1 MEFLKKRKFFFTH
14 KFYSESSSSASESVR
29 PVVTLNIEK
38 KIMNY
43 SHKIRN
49 ELSNL
54 NIFSKIQN
62 LQLFQSEMNYS
73 HDIFGVNLQKIATI
87 VTLIFDFLK
96 NGSKMT
102 FLENRF

>member
-1 MEFLKKRKFFFTH
+1 
-14 KFYSESSSSASESVR
+14 
-29 PVVTLNIEK
+29 
-38 KIMNY
+38 MNY

-54 NIFSKIQN
+54 NTFSKIQN

>member
-1 MEFLKKRKFFFTH
+1 MEFFKKRKFFFTH
-14 KFYSESSSSASESVR
+14 KKKLQSQF
-29 PVVTLNIEK
+29 EK

-73 HDIFGVNLQKIATI
+73 HDIFGVNPQKIETI
-87 VTLIFDFLK
+87 VTLIFNFSK

-102 FLENRF
+102 FLENCF

>member
-1 MEFLKKRKFFFTH
+1 M
-14 KFYSESSSSASESVR
+14 
-29 PVVTLNIEK
+29 
-38 KIMNY
+38 
-43 SHKIRN
+43 
-49 ELSNL
+49 SNL

-73 HDIFGVNLQKIATI
+73 HDIFWVNIQKIATIVTLIFDFLKNGSKIQNLQLFQSEMNYSHDIFWVNLQKIATI

>member
-1 MEFLKKRKFFFTH
+1 MRD
-14 KFYSESSSSASESVR
+14 YSPFIQNQLQR
-29 PVVTLNIEK
+29 QFEK